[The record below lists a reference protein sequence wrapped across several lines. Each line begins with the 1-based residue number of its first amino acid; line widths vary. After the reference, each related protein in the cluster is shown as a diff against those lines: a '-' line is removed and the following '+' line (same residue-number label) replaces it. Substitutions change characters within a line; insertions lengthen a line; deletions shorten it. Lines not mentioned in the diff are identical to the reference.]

1 MFNWMWD
8 VYLPLG
14 LFRAASSAL
23 FLCFFSAVSADT
35 TATVVT
41 VINVRAVQSLPRTSA
56 LLWQYDVFLKT
67 SVDQRETQ
75 NTRTKTSRQL
85 KLEQQ

>member
-1 MFNWMWD
+1 MFIFHWD
-8 VYLPLG
+8 SSGLRPLPS
-14 LFRAASSAL
+14 F
-23 FLCFFSAVSADT
+23 FVFFSAVSADI
-35 TATVVT
+35 TATVVA
-41 VINVRAVQSLPRTSA
+41 VINVRTVQSLPRTSA

-67 SVDQRETQ
+67 SVEQKGDA

>member
-1 MFNWMWD
+1 MFIFHWD
-8 VYLPLG
+8 SSGLRPLPS
-14 LFRAASSAL
+14 F
-23 FLCFFSAVSADT
+23 FVFFSAVSADI

-41 VINVRAVQSLPRTSA
+41 VINVRTVQSLPRTSA